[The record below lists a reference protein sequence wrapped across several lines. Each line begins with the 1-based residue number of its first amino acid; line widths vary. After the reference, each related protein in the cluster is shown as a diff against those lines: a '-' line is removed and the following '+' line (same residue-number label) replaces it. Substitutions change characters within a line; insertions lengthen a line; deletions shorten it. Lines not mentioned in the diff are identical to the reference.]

1 MSASNNSVLKP
12 LAPKIRQKKE
22 SSELVSSTTQVKA
35 GKRKACAFHPTLG
48 YAIPPP
54 VPAKVARRNARE
66 RNRVKQV
73 SKCFFL
79 RSVLILCKKKP
90 TICKKIEVICIF
102 YITG

>member
-73 SKCFFL
+73 SKYFFL
-79 RSVLILCKKKP
+79 RSVLILCKNL
-90 TICKKIEVICIF
+90 EFVIKSNHFVAI
-102 YITG
+102 ITG

>member
-73 SKCFFL
+73 SKYISL
-79 RSVLILCKKKP
+79 RSVLVLCKNLEFVRKQK
-90 TICKKIEVICIF
+90 
-102 YITG
+102 